1 MKKIRVSLK
10 YVKFALTDLLKTFQV
25 QFPVYWLEKKIAL
38 FEGKHLWPITLRTG
52 RKFEMKSL
60 QSLRSNTYY
69 KENDLRVIA
78 LGMSQKKIDKLIST
92 GTISKI
98 RLYEPIL
105 ILSAHVH
112 RLKQNVE

>member
-1 MKKIRVSLK
+1 
-10 YVKFALTDLLKTFQV
+10 
-25 QFPVYWLEKKIAL
+25 
-38 FEGKHLWPITLRTG
+38 
-52 RKFEMKSL
+52 MKSL
-60 QSLRSNTYY
+60 QRSNTYY
-69 KENDLRVIA
+69 KENLRAIA

-92 GTISKI
+92 RTISKI